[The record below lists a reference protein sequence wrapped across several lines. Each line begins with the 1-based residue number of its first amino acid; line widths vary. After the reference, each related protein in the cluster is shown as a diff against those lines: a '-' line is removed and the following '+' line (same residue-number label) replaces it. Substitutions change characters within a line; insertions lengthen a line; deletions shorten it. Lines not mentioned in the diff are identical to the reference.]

1 MDPAVLDTALK
12 RFEPTVDLVML
23 HQAELALETGVA

>member
-1 MDPAVLDTALK
+1 MLDTALT

-23 HQAELALETGVA
+23 HQAELAFETGVA